1 MRRMK
6 KLLGVILLFSILS
19 LSSVSAFA
27 DGTGVTEAPTRTECA
42 QTTTATMT
50 PETDATTGVF
60 FTTIVSL
67 MTTLPL

>member
-1 MRRMK
+1 MK

-19 LSSVSAFA
+19 LSGVSAFA
-27 DGTGVTEAPTRTECA
+27 DGVGITEAPTRTGCA
-42 QTTTATMT
+42 QTTTATLPT
-50 PETDATTGVF
+50 GTDATTDIL